1 MQDMS
6 IDEGSIRRTRT
17 PGRLAS
23 VRWRSVYRYA
33 EGWVRS
39 LVRAVLVIGIC
50 FVILYPIA
58 IKLISSVMTE
68 RDVLDPTVAWVP
80 RQITFDNYYMCIRYG
95 RMIAAGLYS
104 MKLALLVSALQLASC
119 TCIGYGLARFEFRGS
134 GLLFLLVIVTL
145 IVPPQLIMIPLFLNF
160 RFFDLFGLIPGQG
173 INMIGKFYPYI
184 LLALTGMGLKNGLYI
199 FIMRQ
204 FFKGMPQD
212 LEDAAYV
219 DGAGA
224 LRTFVSVMLPGAVP
238 AMVIVFLFSFV
249 WQWND
254 TFYAQ
259 MFLPNANT
267 IATALAG
274 VRTRVSID
282 YVPTFPGD
290 LPRAEYL
297 TTVQNAGMMLFIAPP
312 LVIYAFL
319 QRFFTE
325 SIERT
330 GLVG

>member
-1 MQDMS
+1 
-6 IDEGSIRRTRT
+6 
-17 PGRLAS
+17 
-23 VRWRSVYRYA
+23 
-33 EGWVRS
+33 
-39 LVRAVLVIGIC
+39 
-50 FVILYPIA
+50 
-58 IKLISSVMTE
+58 
-68 RDVLDPTVAWVP
+68 
-80 RQITFDNYYMCIRYG
+80 
-95 RMIAAGLYS
+95 
-104 MKLALLVSALQLASC
+104 
-119 TCIGYGLARFEFRGS
+119 
-134 GLLFLLVIVTL
+134 
-145 IVPPQLIMIPLFLNF
+145 
-160 RFFDLFGLIPGQG
+160 
-173 INMIGKFYPYI
+173 MIGKFYPYI

-199 FIMRQ
+199 FIMRR
-204 FFKGMPQD
+204 FSEMPQD
-212 LEDAAYV
+212 EDAAAV